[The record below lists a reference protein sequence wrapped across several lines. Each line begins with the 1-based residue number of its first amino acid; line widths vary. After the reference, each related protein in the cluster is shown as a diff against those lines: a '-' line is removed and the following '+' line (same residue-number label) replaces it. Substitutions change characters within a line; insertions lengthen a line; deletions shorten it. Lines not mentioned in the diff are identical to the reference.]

1 VENIWN
7 LRFHSGFNWTL
18 VIGHFGY
25 GEMMNRVKIY
35 RILTILVVLLLL
47 YTILVKVLPEF
58 GNFIYQISAY
68 NDSKKELVEDRQWK
82 QKSVS
87 LKLGINRLKEA
98 IEKIN
103 VDIPSE
109 KEFSKPL
116 EIWDSL
122 VVKNKIIEE
131 KFQITNVDTSGK
143 YYRFIEVKVN
153 LNGLYLD
160 VAKFIEDIESCPIII
175 MVRDMNVQLPSLS
188 RRQIEVELALEVL
201 LKKI

>member
-1 VENIWN
+1 
-7 LRFHSGFNWTL
+7 
-18 VIGHFGY
+18 
-25 GEMMNRVKIY
+25 MNRVNIN
-35 RILTILVVLLLL
+35 RILTILIVLILL

-58 GNFIYQISAY
+58 ANLIYQISAY

-87 LKLGINRLKEA
+87 LKRDINRLKEA
-98 IEKIN
+98 IENIN

-122 VVKNKIIEE
+122 VVKNKIDEE
-131 KFQITNVDTSGK
+131 KFQIIHVDTSKGH
-143 YYRFIEVKVN
+143 YRFIEVKVDVS
-153 LNGLYLD
+153 GLYLD
-160 VAKFIEDIESCPIII
+160 VTKFIEDIESCPLIITI
-175 MVRDMNVQLPSLS
+175 QAMNIQLSSLR
-188 RRQIEVELALEVL
+188 RRQIEVELLLQVL